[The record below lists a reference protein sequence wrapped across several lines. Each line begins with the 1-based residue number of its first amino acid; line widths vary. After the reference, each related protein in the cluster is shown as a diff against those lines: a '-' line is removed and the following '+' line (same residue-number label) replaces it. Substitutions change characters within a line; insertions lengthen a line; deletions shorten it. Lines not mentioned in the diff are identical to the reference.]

1 MKKSISIFTIFLFI
15 IFGSCTQQVSETV
28 AENYTERN
36 KASILKANEELLNK
50 GNVAFADEVF
60 TNDYANEGPEW
71 IKAYITELRTAFP
84 DLKVT
89 IDPIIAEN
97 NMVAW
102 KRTHTGTHQGE
113 YMGFQPTGK
122 KLTWHTMI
130 FSDYNEEGKVA
141 EEWAVSDLY
150 EVLHKNKIDQVAV
163 EE

>member
-1 MKKSISIFTIFLFI
+1 MKKQLSFLLIAVLFAA
-15 IFGSCTQQVSETV
+15 CTAPSTETV
-28 AENYTERN
+28 DENPSEKY
-36 KASILKANEELLNK
+36 KSSILKANEELLNK
-50 GNVAFADEVF
+50 GNVDFADEVF
-60 TNDYANEGPEW
+60 TTDYAGEGPEW
-71 IKAYITELRTAFP
+71 IKNYITELRTAFP
-84 DLKVT
+84 DLQVK

-141 EEWAVSDLY
+141 KEWAVSDLF
-150 EVLHKNKIDQVAV
+150 EVLHKNKLEQVAV